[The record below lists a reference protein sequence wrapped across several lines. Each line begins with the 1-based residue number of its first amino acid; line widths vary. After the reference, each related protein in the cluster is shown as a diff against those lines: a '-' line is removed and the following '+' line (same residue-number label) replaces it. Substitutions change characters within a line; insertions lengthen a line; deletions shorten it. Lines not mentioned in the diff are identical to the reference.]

1 MKAVWGVRCEAL
13 QGLQASSVHKEQQ
26 HTREGLQNVP
36 ILCCGLLQVAAC
48 FTDARG
54 VVTQRD
60 LGARGQ
66 PLIVCGSR

>member
-1 MKAVWGVRCEAL
+1 MWGVCCGAL
-13 QGLQASSVHKEQQ
+13 QLLQMGPVHKEQQ
-26 HTREGLQNVP
+26 HTWKGLQDVP
-36 ILCCGLLQVAAC
+36 ILCSGLLQVAAC

-54 VVTQRD
+54 VVAQRD